1 MLTGGLET
9 AVVVG
14 RDVWRT
20 SILTNYMI
28 KALGKPCFILKLI
41 RFGDG
46 ALLRR
51 RAPRMKR
58 SAGQISGR
66 RSCSDLETPQI
77 GRQ

>member
-1 MLTGGLET
+1 MLTGGGGVDMVV
-9 AVVVG
+9 VVVG

-51 RAPRMKR
+51 RPP
-58 SAGQISGR
+58 
-66 RSCSDLETPQI
+66 DETQRWPN
-77 GRQ
+77 